1 MIGIRVLGMIDD
13 NLGISEYGANS
24 TVKNA
29 IMNLF
34 VEAHR
39 LEMHIGN
46 SKVNSAIKCDQPC
59 LKLKVHNQPM
69 VEVDSFKYLGNIIT
83 KTGDTRATIKD

>member
-1 MIGIRVLGMIDD
+1 MYKYSWDPHMIGIRVLGMIDD

-34 VEAHR
+34 VEA
-39 LEMHIGN
+39 
-46 SKVNSAIKCDQPC
+46 
-59 LKLKVHNQPM
+59 
-69 VEVDSFKYLGNIIT
+69 
-83 KTGDTRATIKD
+83 TG